1 MRRARFLPP
10 CVRRLS
16 RTAALVG
23 LSIAVGGCQQPPTYF
38 TFGTGPSCVPVVPA
52 PPGSVNSNVGDPP
65 TEVIEGGTT
74 SVEVPNRTTTVAGG
88 ESTGR
93 VVVSEPQ
100 TRTRTA
106 WRSSSDPDSQIATS
120 VEGASN
126 QVSSSSTI
134 VR

>member
-1 MRRARFLPP
+1 MRRARSLPP
-10 CVRRLS
+10 CARRLS
-16 RTAALVG
+16 GAAALLV
-23 LSIAVGGCQQPPTYF
+23 LSIGMGGCQQPPTYF
-38 TFGTGPSCVPVVPA
+38 NFGTGPSCVPVVPS

-74 SVEVPNRTTTVAGG
+74 SLEVPNRTTTVVGG

-120 VEGASN
+120 VEGASSP
-126 QVSSSSTI
+126 VSSSTV

>member
-1 MRRARFLPP
+1 MRRAQSLPP
-10 CVRRLS
+10 CTRRLS
-16 RTAALVG
+16 RAATLLV
-23 LSIAVGGCQQPPTYF
+23 LSMVVGGCQQPPTYF
-38 TFGTGPSCVPVVPA
+38 NFGTGPSCVPVVPS

-74 SVEVPNRTTTVAGG
+74 SVEVPNRITTVVGG

-120 VEGASN
+120 VEGASSP
-126 QVSSSSTI
+126 VSSSTV